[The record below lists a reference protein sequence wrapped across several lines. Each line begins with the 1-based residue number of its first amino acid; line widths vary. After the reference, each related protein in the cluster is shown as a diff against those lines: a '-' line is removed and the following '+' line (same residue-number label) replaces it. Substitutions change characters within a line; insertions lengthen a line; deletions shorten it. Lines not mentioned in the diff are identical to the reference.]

1 MTTIDQIKQQL
12 RDIIELSDKATPA
25 PWIHYLEQGQVGN
38 VCTPDLDSIAMTQER
53 IEIAQK
59 HGSGHREIQNK
70 QRDINA
76 SFISTSRNLTPKM
89 ARALLTTIDSIETAL
104 HYAHFVEKQ
113 DYEELAKSLETICR
127 EWEVYA

>member
-1 MTTIDQIKQQL
+1 MTTIDKIKAEL
-12 RDIIELSDKATPA
+12 RDIIELEKRATSG

-59 HGSGHREIQNK
+59 HGAGHREIQNK

-76 SFISTSRNLTPKM
+76 AFIAASRNLTPKM
-89 ARALLTTIDSIETAL
+89 ARALLGVITWMEF
-104 HYAHFVEKQ
+104 AHLE
-113 DYEELAKSLETICR
+113 SGLETIRR
-127 EWEVYA
+127 EWEV